1 MKLPEAVRP
10 HKLPAYAAVDADGR
24 LRRQLARLWNRWESI
39 VSEQEQKP
47 DRASWNV
54 GDFLN
59 PREPIPA
66 GLYIGLGVGSFAVL
80 LALWAAVTYTRLID
94 PLFLPTPGRVLQ
106 AGLDLFFEFDF
117 TTDILNSTYRVMVG
131 FLIAAILGVPLGLLM
146 GTFKAA
152 EALIE
157 PLMGFIR
164 YMPASAFIPLFI
176 LWLGIG
182 DVEKVAIIFVGSF
195 FQLVLMVAVVA
206 KNVHKDMLE
215 TAYTLGARRVQVIR
229 KVLLP
234 ASLPGILETL
244 RIIVGWAWTYIVVA
258 ELVASS
264 SGIGYMI
271 ISAQR
276 MLRTA
281 SIIFGI
287 LTIGMLGLITDY
299 GFKWLHRKLF
309 PWVE

>member
-1 MKLPEAVRP
+1 M
-10 HKLPAYAAVDADGR
+10 
-24 LRRQLARLWNRWESI
+24 S
-39 VSEQEQKP
+39 SEQEP
-47 DRASWNV
+47 NLERTPARL
-54 GDFLN
+54 GDLFS
-59 PREPIPA
+59 PREPISTRVYVS
-66 GLYIGLGVGSFAVL
+66 LSIGSFAVL
-80 LALWAAVTYTRLID
+80 LLVWAALTYSKLID
-94 PLFLPTPGRVLQ
+94 PLFLPTPTRVFQ
-106 AGLDLFFEFDF
+106 AGLDLFLEFGF
-117 TTDILNSTYRVMVG
+117 TTDILNSTYRVMLG
-131 FLIAAILGVPLGLLM
+131 FVLAAVLGVPLGLLM

-157 PLMGFIR
+157 PVIGFIR

-206 KNVHKDMLE
+206 KNVHEDMLE
-215 TAYTLGARRVQVIR
+215 TAYTLGAKRVQMIW

-234 ASLPGILETL
+234 ASLPGILDTL
-244 RIIVGWAWTYIVVA
+244 RIIVGWAWTYIIVA

-276 MLRTA
+276 MLRTS

-287 LTIGMLGLITDY
+287 LTIGVLGLITDY
-299 GFKWLHRKLF
+299 GFKWLHKKLF

>member
-1 MKLPEAVRP
+1 M
-10 HKLPAYAAVDADGR
+10 
-24 LRRQLARLWNRWESI
+24 Q
-39 VSEQEQKP
+39 SEQEPNLERAP
-47 DRASWNV
+47 DRL
-54 GDFLN
+54 GDLLN
-59 PREPIPA
+59 PREAIPT
-66 GLYIGLGVGSFAVL
+66 GVYIALSIGSFAVL
-80 LALWAAVTYTRLID
+80 LLAWSALTYTKFID
-94 PLFLPTPGRVLQ
+94 PLFLPTPTRVFQ
-106 AGLDLFFEFDF
+106 AGLDLFLEFGF
-117 TTDILNSTYRVMVG
+117 TTDILNSTYRVMLG
-131 FLIAAILGVPLGLLM
+131 FVLAAVLGVPLGLLM

-157 PLMGFIR
+157 PVMGFIR

-206 KNVHKDMLE
+206 KNVHQDMLE
-215 TAYTLGARRVQVIR
+215 TAYTLGAKRMQMIW

-234 ASLPGILETL
+234 ASLPGILDTL

-276 MLRTA
+276 MLRTS

-299 GFKWLHRKLF
+299 GFKWLHKKLF